1 VHRRNLALLALV
13 ALVPAL
19 SLSAQNVE
27 EEFTWSGTV
36 ARGDAIEIQN
46 MNGVIAAEYASG
58 NEVEV
63 VAVKEAR
70 PATSP
75 RSASR
80 SLSTTAA

>member
-1 VHRRNLALLALV
+1 MHRRNLALLALV

-27 EEFTWSGTV
+27 EGFTWSGTV

-63 VAVKEAR
+63 VGNRDSGFCYEIPEPLVVDG
-70 PATSP
+70 
-75 RSASR
+75 
-80 SLSTTAA
+80 